1 MEYFDT
7 EYNVVTGETKI
18 TPWTQERI
26 DAVLNSIVEEQPQPT
41 FEELKEQLKALQDKI
56 NLL

>member
-41 FEELKEQLKALQDKI
+41 IEELKEQLKTLQDKI

>member
-26 DAVLNSIVEEQPQPT
+26 DAVLNSIVEEQSQPT
-41 FEELKEQLKALQDKI
+41 IEELKAQLADLQAKI
-56 NLL
+56 NSL